1 MSDSSAKILVVI
13 PLFNHG
19 RTVVGVVKGV
29 QAYWP
34 HVLVL
39 DDGSDDGGAEEV
51 AQYIEGLTRG
61 ESGPDQPFVELLRHP
76 HNQGKGAAILS
87 AARRAAELGFSHIL
101 TIDADGQHDAVDL
114 PAFIAAVNE
123 TPQDIIVGKRDFNT
137 ENVPFCSRFGRSF
150 SGFWM
155 RVQTG
160 CQVRDMQSGFRAY
173 PVPILL
179 GLKFSETR
187 YAFEIEVLV
196 KAVWAGFAVREIDI
210 RVHYPKPEQRV
221 SHFKAF
227 KDNLEISLLNT
238 RLTMWAMMPIPH
250 KQYQMDSQ
258 STDETASIS
267 AIRPWRSL
275 RSLLAGEATPKE
287 LALSAFVGI
296 FIATLPLIGLHSI
309 GVILICS
316 YFKLNR
322 IWGLAVSQLGMPPL
336 VPALC
341 IEAGYYLQ
349 HGSFLTEI
357 SWQTLGHQ
365 AWQRLGDWVLG
376 SLVLAP
382 LFGLCLAALTYL
394 GAWLIQRGLRR
405 ITAEASEASD
415 YE

>member
-1 MSDSSAKILVVI
+1 MMADSNCKVLVVI

-19 RTVVGVVKGV
+19 QTVLQVVKDV
-29 QAYWP
+29 LEHWP

-39 DDGSDDGGAEEV
+39 DDGSDDGGADAV
-51 AQYIEGLTRG
+51 AENIAGLIQNG
-61 ESGPDQPFVELLRHP
+61 ASLELLRHP
-76 HNQGKGAAILS
+76 HNQGKGAAILT
-87 AARRAAELGFSHIL
+87 AAGRAEELGFSHIV
-101 TIDADGQHDAVDL
+101 TIDADGQHDARDL
-114 PAFIAAVNE
+114 PAFLAAVSE
-123 TPQDIIVGKRDFNT
+123 TPRDIIVGRRDFNT
-137 ENVPFCSRFGRSF
+137 ANVPFSSRFGRSF
-150 SGFWM
+150 SEFWM

-160 CQVRDMQSGFRAY
+160 CRVRDMQSGFRAY
-173 PVPILL
+173 PVPILS

-196 KAVWAGFAVREIDI
+196 KASWAGFTVREIDI

-221 SHFKAF
+221 SHFRAF

-250 KQYQMDSQ
+250 KQYQMDRQ
-258 STDETASIS
+258 GPDETVRVS
-267 AIRPWRSL
+267 AIHPLRSL
-275 RSLLAGEATPKE
+275 RTLLSGEATPRD

-309 GVILICS
+309 GVILVCS

-341 IEAGYYLQ
+341 IETGYYLQ
-349 HGSFLTEI
+349 NDSFLTEI

-376 SLVLAP
+376 SLLLAP
-382 LFGLCLAALTYL
+382 LFGLFLAALTYL
-394 GAWLIQRGLRR
+394 GAWLVQRSLSK
-405 ITAEASEASD
+405 TTVEVPEH
-415 YE
+415 E